1 MRQDVSKSKMT
12 SLARWHKTWQQLG
25 AASGS
30 EDLYD
35 RVSACYAES
44 HRKYHTMQHL
54 DECFSHFELIR
65 DHAEHQAE
73 VELAIWFH
81 DAIYRVSSKDNE
93 EKSAEWAYT
102 STVSSGLPKK
112 IGERVYS
119 LIMVTKHKVVSLSR
133 DAEVLVDVDL
143 GILAAEPKRFD
154 EYELQIRAEYAWVP
168 EPLFRQ
174 ERRKVLQEFVGRS
187 SLYSTALFRERYE
200 AQARENLSRSLARL

>member
-1 MRQDVSKSKMT
+1 
-12 SLARWHKTWQQLG
+12 
-25 AASGS
+25 
-30 EDLYD
+30 
-35 RVSACYAES
+35 
-44 HRKYHTMQHL
+44 MQHL

-81 DAIYRVSSKDNE
+81 DAIYKVSSKDNE
-93 EKSAEWAYT
+93 EKSAEWAYA
-102 STVSSGLPKK
+102 STVSSGLPKE

-119 LIMVTKHKVVSLSR
+119 LILVTKHKAVPVSR

-168 EPLFRQ
+168 EPLYRQ

-200 AQARENLSRSLARL
+200 VQVRENLSRSLAKL

>member
-1 MRQDVSKSKMT
+1 
-12 SLARWHKTWQQLG
+12 
-25 AASGS
+25 
-30 EDLYD
+30 
-35 RVSACYAES
+35 
-44 HRKYHTMQHL
+44 
-54 DECFSHFELIR
+54 
-65 DHAEHQAE
+65 
-73 VELAIWFH
+73 
-81 DAIYRVSSKDNE
+81 
-93 EKSAEWAYT
+93 
-102 STVSSGLPKK
+102 
-112 IGERVYS
+112 
-119 LIMVTKHKVVSLSR
+119 MVTKHKVVSLSR

>member
-1 MRQDVSKSKMT
+1 MT

-30 EDLYD
+30 ENLYE

-54 DECFSHFELIR
+54 EECFSYFELIR

-93 EKSAEWAYT
+93 EKSAKWAYA
-102 STVSSGLPKK
+102 STVSSSLPKE

-119 LIMVTKHKVVSLSR
+119 LILVTRHNAVSVSR

-154 EYELQIRAEYAWVP
+154 EYEVQVRAEYAWVP
-168 EPLFRQ
+168 EPLYRR
-174 ERRKVLQEFVGRS
+174 ERRKVLQEFVNRA

-200 AQARENLSRSLARL
+200 VQARKNLSRSLARL